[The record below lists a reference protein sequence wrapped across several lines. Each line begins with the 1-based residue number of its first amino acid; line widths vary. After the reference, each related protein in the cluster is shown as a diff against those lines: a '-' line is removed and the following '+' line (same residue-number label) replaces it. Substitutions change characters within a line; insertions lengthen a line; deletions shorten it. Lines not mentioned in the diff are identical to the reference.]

1 MGVRPSLSIFDLWAD
16 LLRRSAVNS
25 NFGLI
30 MEEISIDIFNLLDKQ
45 PSRRAAMCCWRNP
58 PLTMLASSAR

>member
-45 PSRRAAMCCWRNP
+45 PEPKRR
-58 PLTMLASSAR
+58 